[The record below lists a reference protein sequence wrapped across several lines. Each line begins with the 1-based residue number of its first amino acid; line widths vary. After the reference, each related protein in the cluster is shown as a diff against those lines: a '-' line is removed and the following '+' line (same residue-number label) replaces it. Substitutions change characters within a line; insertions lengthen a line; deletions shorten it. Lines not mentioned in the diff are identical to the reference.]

1 MATCLRNFR
10 NSSCWCRGWQA
21 SVTLPVATS
30 SAANSVVVTVAHARL
45 DLDLNEPVDVA
56 LEAILARATFQKKT
70 SSTTATRSE
79 AGAEGQDGGMTAT
92 ARFVPVPHR
101 ERPGDDAQIGTA
113 RAFADAMVTRR
124 TVRDFSPDP
133 VPLEVIRQAV
143 RAAASAPSGAH
154 VQPWRF
160 VLVTDLERKR
170 SLREGA
176 EAEER
181 RFYDTRA
188 GREWLEALAP
198 LGTDW
203 RKPFLEVAPV
213 VLVVFE
219 VHAGN
224 GEPKPYYVKES
235 VGIAVGLL
243 LAALHTAGLATL
255 THTPSPMRWICEVL
269 GRPGNERPYVVI
281 PIGWPA
287 DEALVPDLVRKPL
300 DEVLVEL

>member
-1 MATCLRNFR
+1 
-10 NSSCWCRGWQA
+10 
-21 SVTLPVATS
+21 
-30 SAANSVVVTVAHARL
+30 
-45 DLDLNEPVDVA
+45 
-56 LEAILARATFQKKT
+56 
-70 SSTTATRSE
+70 
-79 AGAEGQDGGMTAT
+79 MTAT
-92 ARFVPVPHR
+92 ARFVSVPHR
-101 ERPGDDAQIGTA
+101 ERPGDEAQIGTA

-255 THTPSPMRWICEVL
+255 THTPSPMRWIREVL
-269 GRPGNERPYVVI
+269 GRPSNERPYVVI
-281 PIGWPA
+281 PIGWPT
-287 DEALVPDLVRKPL
+287 DGALVPDLVRKPL